1 MNHNSSISFTRR
13 RFVALCA
20 GLTVPW
26 ASASTGARL
35 PAPMLAREAAAGIDP
50 SGWLVSE
57 KLDGTR
63 ARWDGQALSFR
74 SGLPVSAPSWFLA
87 GLPRGVPIEGELW
100 LGRGTFE
107 RLAAAVRRMRPI
119 DAEWRDIRLLA
130 FDMPG
135 RPAPF
140 AQRHAALQAL
150 QPASTDHCWSV
161 IPQQTLA
168 TPAALMRRLAEVVAA
183 GGEGL
188 MLHRADASYVA
199 GRSEALLKLKPRHDA
214 EALVVG
220 QVEGRGRFAG
230 QLGALRVRTPEG
242 IEFLLGT
249 GFGDALRRDPPRPG
263 AWVTYTH
270 RGFTAHGVPRFAS
283 FLRLREVE

>member
-1 MNHNSSISFTRR
+1 MAHSFITSPTRR
-13 RFVALCA
+13 GFLGLCV
-20 GLTVPW
+20 GLSATWV
-26 ASASTGARL
+26 SASTSARL

-74 SGLPVSAPSWFLA
+74 SGLPVSAPPWFLA

-107 RLAAAVRRMRPI
+107 RLAAAVRRARPV
-119 DAEWRDIRLLA
+119 DAEWRDIQLMA

-135 RPAPF
+135 RPDPF
-140 AQRHAALQAL
+140 AQRLAALLAL
-150 QPASTDHCWSV
+150 QPASADCCWSV
-161 IPQQTLA
+161 IPQQKLA
-168 TPAALMRRLAEVVAA
+168 TPAALTRRLAEVVTA

-199 GRSEALLKLKPRHDA
+199 GRSEALLKLKPQHDA
-214 EALVVG
+214 EALVIG
-220 QVEGRGRFAG
+220 QVEGRGRLGG

-249 GFGDALRRDPPRPG
+249 GFNDALRRDPPPPG

-270 RGFTAHGVPRFAS
+270 RGFTARGVPRFAS
-283 FLRLREVE
+283 FLRLRGSE